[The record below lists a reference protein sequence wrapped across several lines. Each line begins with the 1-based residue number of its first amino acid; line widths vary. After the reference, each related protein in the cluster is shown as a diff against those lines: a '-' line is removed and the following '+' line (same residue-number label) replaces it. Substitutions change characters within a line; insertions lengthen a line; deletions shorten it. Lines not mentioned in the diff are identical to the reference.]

1 MTMTCPKLK
10 GGGGYSCQ
18 KSWQKVMIIVMS
30 KFEKKVGEGAK
41 PLDHPHPLSVPTP
54 TLESVGPKSVSRI
67 FLKNE
72 EPS

>member
-1 MTMTCPKLK
+1 
-10 GGGGYSCQ
+10 
-18 KSWQKVMIIVMS
+18 MIIVMS
-30 KFEKKVGEGAK
+30 KFEKKAGEGAK